1 MSIRDWIRGLFA
13 SPTRIA
19 DGGDPEAAADLHEEF
34 GAPDAGEADIK
45 AIAEGGTG
53 GAEGIVQS
61 SLAAQEAAETAEED
75 LETEEDPPDLDP

>member
-19 DGGDPEAAADLHEEF
+19 DGGDP
-34 GAPDAGEADIK
+34 EADIK